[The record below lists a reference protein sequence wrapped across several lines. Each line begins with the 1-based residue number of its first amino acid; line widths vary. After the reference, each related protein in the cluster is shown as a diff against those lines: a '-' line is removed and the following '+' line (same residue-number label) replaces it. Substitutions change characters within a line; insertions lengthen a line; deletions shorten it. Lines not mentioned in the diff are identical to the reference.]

1 RYVEKTELE
10 NANKEIKE
18 YKKQIGDRDKQ
29 LNDLQGKV
37 KDNKELSDEIESL
50 KNANK
55 EIRENAEKEIY
66 FKKRSVLVNDSKI
79 INFKNL
85 SSSFKLIKLNEFEE
99 YPDFILKLGDKK
111 NFVESVIK
119 INKSNRKSIKNLIL
133 KLSKNLK

>member
-1 RYVEKTELE
+1 M
-10 NANKEIKE
+10 
-18 YKKQIGDRDKQ
+18 
-29 LNDLQGKV
+29 
-37 KDNKELSDEIESL
+37 
-50 KNANK
+50 
-55 EIRENAEKEIY
+55 
-66 FKKRSVLVNDSKI
+66 NDSKI

-111 NFVESVIK
+111 SFVESVIK